1 MPSMQ
6 FSDFF
11 TKSQQKKNELE
22 GRPVEEL
29 VEGGD
34 EKLSDGLEEV
44 EAVVGWVWVGREVHQ
59 GRLVLGALG
68 LVPLWSGR
76 P

>member
-1 MPSMQ
+1 M
-6 FSDFF
+6 
-11 TKSQQKKNELE
+11 
-22 GRPVEEL
+22 
-29 VEGGD
+29 EGGD

-44 EAVVGWVWVGREVHQ
+44 EAVVGWVWGGREAHQ
-59 GRLVLGALG
+59 GRLVLRALG

>member
-1 MPSMQ
+1 M
-6 FSDFF
+6 
-11 TKSQQKKNELE
+11 
-22 GRPVEEL
+22 EEL

>member
-1 MPSMQ
+1 MPEGIKGNNIQ
-6 FSDFF
+6 
-11 TKSQQKKNELE
+11 TKKNHKFALHAILWFFLQNARRKIELE

-44 EAVVGWVWVGREVHQ
+44 EAVVGWVWVGREAH
-59 GRLVLGALG
+59 
-68 LVPLWSGR
+68 
-76 P
+76 

>member
-1 MPSMQ
+1 MPYRQ
-6 FSDFF
+6 INEFL
-11 TKSQQKKNELE
+11 TKKYRKIVLVA
-22 GRPVEEL
+22 RPGEEL